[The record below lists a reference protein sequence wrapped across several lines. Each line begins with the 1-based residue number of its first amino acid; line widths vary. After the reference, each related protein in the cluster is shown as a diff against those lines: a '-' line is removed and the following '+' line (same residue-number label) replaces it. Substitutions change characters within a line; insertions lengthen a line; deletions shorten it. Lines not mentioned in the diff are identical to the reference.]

1 VVQSALIFWFDL
13 LLEARAEILEKNSI
27 FFGDLKTLKGH
38 SKINWP
44 LAARSLKTICNLPPF
59 VLAGLTGD
67 IEEAL
72 WSVIFLLIL
81 LHSASRLFKELK
93 ETAIL
98 LFVE

>member
-1 VVQSALIFWFDL
+1 MSGWLTVAAHSLF
-13 LLEARAEILEKNSI
+13 KSI
-27 FFGDLKTLKGH
+27 F
-38 SKINWP
+38 
-44 LAARSLKTICNLPPF
+44 NLPPF

-81 LHSASRLFKELK
+81 LHSASRLFNELK